1 MEGPR
6 RPAWESEVRVA
17 PAVVVQLDATTA
29 FTSLAAVHEA
39 RRLLR
44 EGGDEREALLDAL
57 ATLERELGLAIGAE
71 RARGF
76 LRRRARRR
84 ASSG

>member
-1 MEGPR
+1 M
-6 RPAWESEVRVA
+6 RVA
-17 PAVVVQLDATTA
+17 PPVGVTLDAPTA
-29 FTSLAAVHEA
+29 FASLAAVHEA

-44 EGGDEREALLDAL
+44 AEGGEREALLDAL

-71 RARGF
+71 RARAF

-84 ASSG
+84 AAGA